1 MLKNFTLRNY
11 KNFKN
16 EISID
21 FENIAGYQFNMDC
34 LYEGTIGKMLIYGR
48 NATGEYYGAAEPP
61 VRCGESHLSGLTEP
75 PHFVY

>member
-1 MLKNFTLRNY
+1 MLKKFTLRNY

-34 LYEGTIGKMLIYGR
+34 LYEGTIGCKFCSNGTPILKL
-48 NATGEYYGAAEPP
+48 AVHP
-61 VRCGESHLSGLTEP
+61 
-75 PHFVY
+75 F

>member
-1 MLKNFTLRNY
+1 MLKKFTLRNY

-34 LYEGTIGKMLIYGR
+34 LYEGTIGKMLI
-48 NATGEYYGAAEPP
+48 
-61 VRCGESHLSGLTEP
+61 
-75 PHFVY
+75 